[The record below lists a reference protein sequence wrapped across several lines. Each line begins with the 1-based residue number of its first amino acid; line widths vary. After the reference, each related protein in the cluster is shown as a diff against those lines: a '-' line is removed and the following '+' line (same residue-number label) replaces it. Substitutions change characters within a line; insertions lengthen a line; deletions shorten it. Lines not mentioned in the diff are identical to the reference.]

1 MAAGTAVRPRATT
14 RIVRAVQSLAFLV
27 PLTVPVV
34 VVLASPEPGSVK
46 EEIVLDTGQS
56 GPVVGAFGS
65 TRQDATVA
73 VYRRFGLADL
83 PPGARLRL
91 DAGSILVTSPGGIP
105 LEGTVRW
112 SLLTVNPDGTPGAP
126 YGSGEIDVDEVPP
139 PFPDT
144 TALPFG
150 LGPGGIAL
158 PPGVSSFFLCVE
170 TDNAAVHIGG
180 YTVQGN
186 TLYTSIDGD
195 PPQPVPDADVGA
207 TMSGEIVDD
216 GPDPTPTVVATAT
229 PVTTVQRVP
238 QAGAGPGANQSRF
251 DTEVTLFNSDG
262 SFDIQVDLAIHPRG
276 GTGWVDIAGFLV
288 PRESVWD
295 IVVSQ
300 HVPSDPIFGALDVES
315 RGVVPAK
322 RLDGAAPMAQAVI
335 FAALPDGREF
345 GQFFQAMPLDAA
357 QQAGETSL
365 LFTTHDPVRYRV
377 NVGVTA
383 AADDTRVRLTPLG
396 DGAVQLAPPQN
407 VELDD
412 GGSVQVNDIDRA
424 WGLGNTPNVMVR
436 VEVLA
441 GAAFPYASV
450 LDGRGQVS
458 GTSDPT
464 TILPVTEGTRQV
476 VLLEMGRITGLDE
489 FSGSAMV
496 HNHNAAAATVDV
508 SFHERGVPG
517 VSDSTSITVPG
528 NGVLGWDDAVGNL
541 VGRTGVVGS
550 LVLEVAG
557 NRPGAISAI
566 GREFAIFSANG
577 QITGTAGQLLPG
589 LAPADR
595 LMPGETFH
603 FIGLRDRQTPQGRER
618 SHLGV
623 LNLGDADVGL
633 AAAVYGADGA
643 FEGMVQRTVRAGEQ
657 LRVNNVL
664 RAANPSLDDGFK
676 RIEVTADGPLYAL
689 AYRVNATGDPVTLRP
704 FRR

>member
-1 MAAGTAVRPRATT
+1 MATRTVVRSRATT

-46 EEIVLDTGQS
+46 EEVVLDTGQS

-73 VYRRFGLADL
+73 VYRRFDLADL
-83 PPGARLRL
+83 PPGGRLRL
-91 DAGSILVTSPGGIP
+91 DTGSVLVTSPGGIG
-105 LEGTVRW
+105 LEGTVTW
-112 SLLTVNPDGTPGAP
+112 GILAVNTDGTPGSP
-126 YGSGEIDVDEVPP
+126 YGDGGIQVDAVPP

-144 TALPFG
+144 SGLPFD
-150 LGPGGIAL
+150 LGPGGVTL
-158 PPGVSSFFLCVE
+158 PPGVSSFFLCIE

-186 TLYTSIDGD
+186 TLYTSVDD
-195 PPQPVPDADVGA
+195 EPPQPVPDADLGA
-207 TMSGEIVDD
+207 VVNGEILDG
-216 GPDPTPTVVATAT
+216 GPDPTPTVVPTAT
-229 PVTTVQRVP
+229 PAVSVQRVP

-251 DTEVTLFNSDG
+251 DTEVTMLNPDG
-262 SFDIQVDLAIHPRG
+262 SFEIEVDLAIHPRG
-276 GTGWVDIAGFLV
+276 GTDWVPVAGFLV
-288 PRESVWD
+288 PRNAVWN

-300 HVPSDPIFGALDVES
+300 HVPSDSIFGALDVES

-322 RLDGAAPMAQAVI
+322 RLDDLSPMAQAVI

-345 GQFFQAMPLDAA
+345 GQYFQATTLDAA

-396 DGAVQLAPPQN
+396 DGAVQLAPPRLI
-407 VELDD
+407 EHDD
-412 GGSVQVNDIDRA
+412 GGSSQVNDIAGA
-424 WGLGNTPNVMVR
+424 WGLGDTPNVMVQ

-450 LDGRGQVS
+450 LDGRGHVP

-464 TILPVTEGTRQV
+464 TVLPVTAGARQV

-496 HNHNAAAATVDV
+496 YNHNAAAASVDV
-508 SFHERGVPG
+508 AFHQRGVPG

-528 NGVLGWDDAVGNL
+528 NGVLSWDDAVGEL

-550 LVLEVAG
+550 LVLEVTG

-566 GREFAIFSANG
+566 GREFAIFSDNG
-577 QITGTAGQLLPG
+577 QVTGTAGQLLPG

-603 FIGLRDRQTPQGRER
+603 FIGLRDRQTPRGRER

-676 RIEVTADGPLYAL
+676 RIEVTADGPLYVL